1 MPYLALVTASVASL
15 AKAKLVK
22 VDISDGASG
31 PQNPKYLMDRALFGI
46 VSVSSWFGVDDRT
59 LFGLVSVRSLFG
71 VDDKALFGLVS
82 VSSWFGVEEVPEHGI
97 WIHFNGSWSQVCISA
112 LTHS

>member
-1 MPYLALVTASVASL
+1 MPCLALVTASVASL

-31 PQNPKYLMDRALFGI
+31 PQNPKYLMDRALFGL
-46 VSVSSWFGVDDRT
+46 VSVSSW
-59 LFGLVSVRSLFG
+59 FG

-82 VSSWFGVEEVPEHGI
+82 VSSWFGVDDKVLGLVSVRSWFGDEEVPEHGI
-97 WIHFNGSWSQVCISA
+97 WIHFNGS
-112 LTHS
+112 

>member
-82 VSSWFGVEEVPEHGI
+82 VRSWFGDEEVPEHGI
-97 WIHFNGSWSQVCISA
+97 WIHFNGS
-112 LTHS
+112 

>member
-31 PQNPKYLMDRALFGI
+31 PQNPKYLMD
-46 VSVSSWFGVDDRT
+46 
-59 LFGLVSVRSLFG
+59 
-71 VDDKALFGLVS
+71 KALFGLVS
-82 VSSWFGVEEVPEHGI
+82 VSSWFGVDDKVLGLVSVRSWFGDEEVPEHGI
-97 WIHFNGSWSQVCISA
+97 WIHFNGS
-112 LTHS
+112 